1 MSPVVCLLTHVCFAS
16 VVYPTGVF
24 SKGAKAIREAD
35 FLITDKKAAMKLPGV
50 GKGIAGYIEELKD
63 SGSIRQLEELRA
75 GTA

>member
-1 MSPVVCLLTHVCFAS
+1 M
-16 VVYPTGVF
+16 F